1 MLAKIFDAR
10 GTLEGLTPETL
21 FGHDQDHYGGL
32 AANDALAAA
41 TGLDAGLLV
50 LDVCC
55 GLGGPARYQ
64 AWKHGCRVIGVD
76 ANPGRVEGAR
86 KLTELVGLDDR
97 VAFLHGDAEDLP
109 FTDASFDV
117 VVSQEAFLHLAD
129 KAAGV
134 AEACRVLRPGG
145 RFAFTDWVAG
155 PGFGPADRGA
165 MWAGVAARGVPSV
178 WDYLGVL
185 EAAGFAGIAATDLSA
200 AWVPILRER
209 LRMYETLR
217 ADAIR
222 RTGADPHRDYCR
234 FYRRFVELAEAGAIG
249 GARFVAV
256 K

>member
-1 MLAKIFDAR
+1 MLAKVVEAR
-10 GTLEGLTPETL
+10 GTLEGLTPEIL
-21 FGHDQDHYGGL
+21 FEHDQDHYGGL

-41 TGLDAGLLV
+41 AGIDAGQLV
-50 LDVCC
+50 LNVCS

-64 AWKHGCRVIGVD
+64 AWRHGCRVIGLD
-76 ANPGRVEGAR
+76 ASPSRVQGAR
-86 KLTELVGLDDR
+86 ELTELVHLNGQ
-97 VAFLHGDAEDLP
+97 VAFLYGDAQDLP

-129 KAAGV
+129 KAKGV
-134 AEACRVLRPGG
+134 AEAFRVLRPGG

-155 PGFGPADRGA
+155 PKFGPKDRGV
-165 MWAGVAARGVPSV
+165 MWNGVAARGVPEV

-185 EAAGFAGIAATDLSA
+185 EDAGFTGVAATDLSA

-209 LRMYETLR
+209 LTMYETLR

-222 RTGADPHRDYCR
+222 RTGEDPHRDYCR
-234 FYRRFVELAEAGAIG
+234 FYARFVELAETGAIG